1 MSQQNALLESIADTI
16 ADYREGQIPR
26 PTPAH
31 VEKWISQFDAGVRL
45 PILQEMDHVLKKTYF
60 SKDRVLDFLRGL
72 LNAKDVTGNNPRAF
86 WENAHFLNIQQ
97 SGSSQVEMLRLLDR
111 ILREEFGLSITN
123 PGADSNEFVYLDD
136 GIFSGNRIRT
146 DLKLWIADL
155 APNVARVHVITMVQ
169 YTNGRH
175 YAKTSITQLKETTRK
190 DIDTFWCTGILLE
203 NRRGFKNSSDVLW
216 PVGLPDDVETREYAK
231 RLRPSPEFRRAGQIG
246 KNKLFSSDSARQIL
260 ENEFLKT
267 GVKIRRICPL
277 LGEYQRPLGNM
288 RLNSLGLGSLV
299 VTYRNCPNNA
309 PLALWAG
316 NPWYPLFRR
325 VTN

>member
-1 MSQQNALLESIADTI
+1 MSQQNALLESIAGTI
-16 ADYREGQIPR
+16 ADYRDGQIPR

-31 VEKWISQFDAGVRL
+31 VEKWVSQFDAGVRL
-45 PILQEMDHVLKKTYF
+45 PILREMDHVLKKTYF
-60 SKDRVLDFLRGL
+60 SKDRVLAFLRGL

-97 SGSSQVEMLRLLDR
+97 NGSSQVEMLRLLDE
-111 ILREEFGLSITN
+111 ILREEFGLSIANSRT
-123 PGADSNEFVYLDD
+123 DSNVFVYLDD
-136 GIFSGNRIRT
+136 GIFSGNRIRA
-146 DLKLWIADL
+146 DLERWIAGA
-155 APNVARVHVITMVQ
+155 APNTARVHVITMVQ

-175 YAKTSITQLKETTRK
+175 YAKTSISQLQESTRK
-190 DIDTFWCTGILLE
+190 DIDTFWRAEILLE
-203 NRRGFKNSSDVLW
+203 NRKSFKNSSDVLW
-216 PVGLPDDVETREYAK
+216 PVSLPDDIETREYAEQFQHS
-231 RLRPSPEFRRAGQIG
+231 LEFRRAGKTG
-246 KNKLFSSDSARQIL
+246 KNKLFSSDSARQML

-267 GVKIRRICPL
+267 GVKIRHICPR

>member
-31 VEKWISQFDAGVRL
+31 VERWVKQFDAGVRL
-45 PILQEMDHVLKKTYF
+45 PILQEMNHVLKKTYF
-60 SKDRVLDFLRGL
+60 SKDRVLAFLRGL

-97 SGSSQVEMLRLLDR
+97 SGSSQVEMLRLLDE
-111 ILREEFGLSITN
+111 ILRKKFGLSITN

-136 GIFSGNRIRT
+136 GIFSGNRIRA
-146 DLKLWIADL
+146 DLERWIAGT
-155 APNVARVHVITMVQ
+155 APNAARVHVITMVQ

-175 YAKTSITQLKETTRK
+175 YAKTSISQLQESTRK
-190 DIDTFWCTGILLE
+190 DIDIFWRTGILLE

-216 PVGLPDDVETREYAK
+216 PVSLPDDAETREYAEQL
-231 RLRPSPEFRRAGQIG
+231 RLSSGFRGAGQTG
-246 KNKLFSSDSARQIL
+246 KNKIFSSDSARQIL
-260 ENEFLKT
+260 ENELLKT

-288 RLNSLGLGSLV
+288 VLRSLGLGSLV
-299 VTYRNCPNNA
+299 VTYRNCPNNT
-309 PLALWAG
+309 PLALWAD

>member
-1 MSQQNALLESIADTI
+1 MSQQNALLESIAGTI

-31 VEKWISQFDAGVRL
+31 VEKWISQFDTGVRL

-60 SKDRVLDFLRGL
+60 SNDRVLAFLCGL
-72 LNAKDVTGNNPRAF
+72 LNAKKVTGNSPRAF
-86 WENAHFLNIQQ
+86 WENVHFLNIQQ
-97 SGSSQVEMLRLLDR
+97 SGGSQVEMLRLLDG
-111 ILREEFGLSITN
+111 ILREEFGLSIANSRT
-123 PGADSNEFVYLDD
+123 DSNVFVYLDD

-146 DLKLWIADL
+146 DLQRWIADV
-155 APNVARVHVITMVQ
+155 APNAARMHVITMIQ
-169 YTNGRH
+169 YTNGCH
-175 YAKTSITQLKETTRK
+175 YAKTRISQIQESTRK
-190 DIDTFWCTGILLE
+190 DINIFWRTEILLE
-203 NRRGFKNSSDVLW
+203 NRKSFKNFSDVLW
-216 PVGLPDDVETREYAK
+216 PVNLPDDAETREYAK
-231 RLRPSPEFRRAGQIG
+231 QLRHSLEFRRAGQIG

-288 RLNSLGLGSLV
+288 VLRSLGLGSLV